1 LNQTTLLYGALIFI
15 YFILLFFSFY
25 KFWCF
30 YFVIYFFSWQ
40 AKQDG
45 QQSRVEI
52 WSKDAQGV
60 SDTYLEELAK
70 HWTKN
75 AKVKH
80 EAKLCV
86 CSSWFL
92 LHLSSLGTKEH
103 CDEAGVMY
111 VAPCFFIFSLR
122 KVSGQQILERCIRIW
137 KGFFFLRFAIHIH
150 TLRKKIQVQRCKLV
164 WIPKCLPTNYFII
177 YFQEKFFY
185 LKIFIIIIIVH
196 QIYLFIITHAR
207 PAST

>member
-1 LNQTTLLYGALIFI
+1 MCR
-15 YFILLFFSFY
+15 ILTWKNSPSIEQKMQKLSTKQSFAFVHLGSFY
-25 KFWCF
+25 ICLPLGPRSIVMK
-30 YFVIYFFSWQ
+30 
-40 AKQDG
+40 
-45 QQSRVEI
+45 
-52 WSKDAQGV
+52 
-60 SDTYLEELAK
+60 LE
-70 HWTKN
+70 
-75 AKVKH
+75 
-80 EAKLCV
+80 LCM
-86 CSSWFL
+86 L
-92 LHLSSLGTKEH
+92 LL
-103 CDEAGVMY
+103 V
-111 VAPCFFIFSLR
+111 FFIFSLR

-177 YFQEKFFY
+177 YFQERFFY